1 MRLSKLKQVLL
12 WELHD
17 AWAFP
22 FAEILIIGFFS
33 QTLSITFISY
43 GAIDE
48 SGFLSGG
55 MDITRFITFL
65 RMEYPVIIFCT
76 LIPAKVFGEC
86 IEKRKVHIP
95 LMAGA
100 SRNELFISKLVVT
113 VLLIWIVQLGS
124 LTVEAVLNQ
133 MFAFPIS
140 VAAWVSTLIG
150 VLMFSLFVCSFSILL
165 SVLLKRFSL
174 ATLAGIG
181 LLAILNYW
189 AFQMPL
195 ENLAGYL
202 SPMRSALVVEE
213 AIHIPL
219 AQAMADAH
227 VYPMHPPLIQSF
239 SIPYLLLLPLVFM
252 LAAALV
258 FKVIDLD

>member
-1 MRLSKLKQVLL
+1 MRLSKLKQILL

-22 FAEILIIGFFS
+22 FAEMLIIGFLS
-33 QTLSITFISY
+33 QTLSITFIFY

-48 SGFLSGG
+48 NAFSLGG
-55 MDITRFITFL
+55 MGIMTLMTFL
-65 RMEYPVIIFCT
+65 RLEYPVIIFCT

-95 LMAGA
+95 LMAGV
-100 SRNELFISKLVVT
+100 SRSELFVSKLVV
-113 VLLIWIVQLGS
+113 VVIPIWIVQLGS

-140 VAAWVSTLIG
+140 VATWVSILIG

-165 SVLLKRFSL
+165 SVLLRRFSL
-174 ATLAGIG
+174 AALAGIG
-181 LLAILNYW
+181 LLAILDYW
-189 AFQMPL
+189 ASQMPL

-202 SPMRSALVVEE
+202 SPMRSAMVVEE

-219 AQAMADAH
+219 AQVMSDTH
-227 VYPMHPPLIQSF
+227 VYPMYPPPVQGF

-252 LAAALV
+252 LTAALV
-258 FKVIDLD
+258 FRVIDLD